1 MGRLAPRPAA
11 EAIRAARERV
21 APETTLGATQAVWAE
36 TVGPA
41 LAAAAEPVS
50 ERGGTVRVRC
60 ETAVWC
66 QELEM
71 MGEQLLARLRQRLGE
86 RAPRALRFDT
96 RPGWPASK

>member
-1 MGRLAPRPAA
+1 MGRFAPRRAA
-11 EAIRAARERV
+11 EAIRTARERA
-21 APETTLGATQAVWAE
+21 APETRLASTQAVWAE
-36 TVGPA
+36 AVGPS

-50 ERGGTVRVRC
+50 ERGGTIVVRC
-60 ETAVWC
+60 ESAVWA

-86 RAPRALRFDT
+86 KAPRELRFET